1 MRIDVLTIF
10 PKFFENAFDF
20 SIVKKAKEKKLVTI
34 EIHDIRKYSSNI
46 ADSQIGV
53 FLILSLPNLA
63 TNPSEVGG

>member
-34 EIHDIRKYSSNI
+34 EIHDIRKYSTLNYHTSPYFHLKN
-46 ADSQIGV
+46 
-53 FLILSLPNLA
+53 
-63 TNPSEVGG
+63 